1 MGEELAIS
9 AQVIGLLACSWRS
22 RAASNKSQARQ
33 LNEYNKEKWASSGNF
48 KGREPQDW
56 TLLIQPTI
64 VFCLWTGGPHIN
76 YHEMGCCSFLLDLAT
91 LQLPTWL
98 FWCQANKLFY
108 TPPWDKGRSL
118 SQIKLDNDSAHPVP
132 PTPIPQDFN
141 TYKIKTHIFLI
152 LFVYLTNSFY
162 LRSHHHLWYL
172 HLNSFLLYYS
182 LSMPLYLILYF
193 FFSSKYLDKSGSI
206 QGQVHTPWPQAMFL
220 NHWSSCCSQW
230 VE

>member
-1 MGEELAIS
+1 VHILFRPPHLQLHFPYIKCLREGVSAAVIWETSQLSAMGEELAIS

-108 TPPWDKGRSL
+108 TPP
-118 SQIKLDNDSAHPVP
+118 
-132 PTPIPQDFN
+132 
-141 TYKIKTHIFLI
+141 
-152 LFVYLTNSFY
+152 
-162 LRSHHHLWYL
+162 
-172 HLNSFLLYYS
+172 
-182 LSMPLYLILYF
+182 
-193 FFSSKYLDKSGSI
+193 
-206 QGQVHTPWPQAMFL
+206 
-220 NHWSSCCSQW
+220 
-230 VE
+230 